1 VKNIKSGLF
10 ERKMLNYRQ
19 CMRIWQKKNHENSK
33 QLTEVKKMP
42 LQGMKFETMI
52 CVQIPVIYQLLDLG
66 RI

>member
-1 VKNIKSGLF
+1 
-10 ERKMLNYRQ
+10 
-19 CMRIWQKKNHENSK
+19 MRIWQKKNHENSK